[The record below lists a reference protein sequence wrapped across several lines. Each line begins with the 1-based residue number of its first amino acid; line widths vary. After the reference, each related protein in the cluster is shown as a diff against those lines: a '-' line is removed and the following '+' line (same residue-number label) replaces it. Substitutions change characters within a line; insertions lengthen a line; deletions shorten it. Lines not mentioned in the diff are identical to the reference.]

1 MNYTVK
7 MSEEA
12 ENNLKAVIEY
22 ISIELKM
29 PHAASNLYYKIK
41 NLIQSLATMPERF
54 KEYDKEKYKSY
65 NLRMVSV
72 DNYCIFYTVDND
84 NKIVYV
90 TNILYGK
97 MNLNMHLTLEQ

>member
-1 MNYTVK
+1 M
-7 MSEEA
+7 
-12 ENNLKAVIEY
+12 
-22 ISIELKM
+22 
-29 PHAASNLYYKIK
+29 KIWLFFLCFLNK
-41 NLIQSLATMPERF
+41 NANSV
-54 KEYDKEKYKSY
+54 KEKYKSY

-97 MNLNMHLTLEQ
+97 MNLNKHLTLEQ

>member
-1 MNYTVK
+1 

-12 ENNLKAVIEY
+12 EDNLKAVIEY

-72 DNYCIFYTVDND
+72 DNYCIFYTVAFCQRRA
-84 NKIVYV
+84 
-90 TNILYGK
+90 GK
-97 MNLNMHLTLEQ
+97 SGQRSRLSDKARKAECVGNREKY